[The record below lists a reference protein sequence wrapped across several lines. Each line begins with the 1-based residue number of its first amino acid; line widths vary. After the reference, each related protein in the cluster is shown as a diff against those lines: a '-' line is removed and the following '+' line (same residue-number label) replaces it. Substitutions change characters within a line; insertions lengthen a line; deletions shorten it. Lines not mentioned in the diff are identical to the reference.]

1 MTEVGVAPGAH
12 DLGPDHPEV
21 VRSLDDLAEVYLD
34 QGRYDLAEPLYK
46 RTLADAEKAYGSY
59 HSEVAARLRKL
70 AGMYDSQ
77 GRYAEAEPLH
87 KRALAIKEEAVGS
100 NHPSV
105 AATLNNLAEMYDS
118 KGQYALAEPL
128 YKRSL
133 AIWEKVLGP
142 EHMDVVLVA
151 CKRDVVE
158 DYQFVLHEAGLEAK
172 CVDCSVFALENA
184 AELTNEYKS
193 AREPSSD
200 GEQAEAHAL
209 VNIGANMMN
218 INVLI
223 DGRMAFVRDQF
234 FGGHNLTVEIQKQ
247 HSISYHA
254 AEQMKFESF
263 SEIHPDALE
272 RFYVGLTSELIRS
285 LDFYSTNHAE
295 YPVRKLLLSGGC
307 ALIPDIVRELEQRL
321 GIDALVLNP
330 FTGINVPAR
339 KFDADNLSRIGPML
353 MVPVGLALRG
363 FDS

>member
-1 MTEVGVAPGAH
+1 MALVSKNSEGVIGIDISSTGIKLVELAKSRSNYELKSWAMVPLPRDAIVENTIIDSGSVSQALVEAVKMARPGTRNVAMAVSGNAVIIKTVTLPVATEFELEAQIQ
-12 DLGPDHPEV
+12 
-21 VRSLDDLAEVYLD
+21 Y
-34 QGRYDLAEPLYK
+34 
-46 RTLADAEKAYGSY
+46 
-59 HSEVAARLRKL
+59 
-70 AGMYDSQ
+70 
-77 GRYAEAEPLH
+77 EAEEYIP
-87 KRALAIKEEAVGS
+87 
-100 NHPSV
+100 
-105 AATLNNLAEMYDS
+105 YDIDDVFLDFFIQ
-118 KGQYALAEPL
+118 GMFEDD
-128 YKRSL
+128 
-133 AIWEKVLGP
+133 P

-158 DYQFVLHEAGLEAK
+158 DYQFVLREAGLEAK

-200 GEQAEAHAL
+200 EEQAEAHAL

-254 AEQMKFESF
+254 AEQMKLESF

-285 LDFYSTNHAE
+285 LDFYSSNHAE
-295 YPVRKLLLSGGC
+295 HPVRKLLLSGGC
-307 ALIPDIVRELEQRL
+307 ALIPDIARELEQRL

-330 FTGINVPAR
+330 FAGINVPAR